1 TGAERWPAV
10 APDGHRAAYVRVRE
24 GPDQLR
30 LIWLDSDSSVTVLD
44 DRDLESP
51 AWSPEGDRIV
61 FTTRTGQGG
70 VWVTPAD
77 GRYVNLVSARRAR
90 AAWAPD
96 GQSLALALVPPAD
109 VAYNGDPERS
119 GDRERAPAF
128 LFEEAVTMIAAPAEP
143 DAGDTPLSAAGLT
156 IDRRAAN
163 LIAFDEVW
171 DRVARTY
178 FTGDAARLR
187 RAEWERVRERHR
199 PAAAAAADELE
210 LESVIHAMLRNRPP
224 LREPAAGWAAVASA
238 HPVAT
243 EAGLEMLRRGGN
255 VVDAAVAVSFTLGVV
270 EPDASGVGG
279 YGQMLIA
286 RPGMAE
292 PVLIEFMSRAP
303 EEATLSNG
311 ALLQNGR
318 YPDDGPVLAMV
329 PGTVA
334 AMELAWKRH
343 GSGKLAWAA
352 LLEPAIRAAEQ
363 GYAVS
368 DGLATTLAREQQHFR
383 KYPGSRALFFRN
395 GAPLEAGET
404 VRNSDLAWTLRQIAE
419 GGAKAFYDGEVAR
432 RLVSDLRGQ
441 GSAMRL
447 TDLARY
453 FAVERTPVSGSYRGY
468 TVFSS
473 APPSSGGATL
483 VAQLNLLEQYTP
495 RGPYPEDA
503 GTAHAMI
510 EAWKLV
516 PSSRGRIAD
525 PGLWPVNLEAHVSK
539 DSARV
544 RWSCYRPDR
553 SLTPADL
560 RGAVPACAADA
571 PTASSRDAPRPAA
584 LETDDCS
591 GDPDCHQSGTT
602 AFSVADAAGNAVSVT
617 QTLGTWGGNFYVSP
631 GLGFLY
637 NDKLTS
643 YGLDPE
649 QYGARLSAARHGS
662 SLAPTIVMRGQGAAR
677 RPVLAAGAAGNAWIT
692 SAVYG
697 IVTGVL
703 DHGLTAQ
710 QAIETPR
717 FLIGGRGF
725 GGGSEPEGF
734 AILLEDGFAP
744 AVTRRLRDLGHVLQ
758 PISLKGEL
766 RMGYAAAITL
776 EEGGVTAGADPRR
789 SGAAGAVRC
798 GEA

>member
-1 TGAERWPAV
+1 
-10 APDGHRAAYVRVRE
+10 VR
-24 GPDQLR
+24 QQ
-30 LIWLDSDSSVTVLD
+30 
-44 DRDLESP
+44 
-51 AWSPEGDRIV
+51 A
-61 FTTRTGQGG
+61 GG
-70 VWVTPAD
+70 
-77 GRYVNLVSARRAR
+77 AR
-90 AAWAPD
+90 AQC
-96 GQSLALALVPPAD
+96 G
-109 VAYNGDPERS
+109 
-119 GDRERAPAF
+119 
-128 LFEEAVTMIAAPAEP
+128 
-143 DAGDTPLSAAGLT
+143 
-156 IDRRAAN
+156 
-163 LIAFDEVW
+163 
-171 DRVARTY
+171 
-178 FTGDAARLR
+178 
-187 RAEWERVRERHR
+187 
-199 PAAAAAADELE
+199 
-210 LESVIHAMLRNRPP
+210 
-224 LREPAAGWAAVASA
+224 
-238 HPVAT
+238 
-243 EAGLEMLRRGGN
+243 
-255 VVDAAVAVSFTLGVV
+255 
-270 EPDASGVGG
+270 
-279 YGQMLIA
+279 
-286 RPGMAE
+286 
-292 PVLIEFMSRAP
+292 
-303 EEATLSNG
+303 
-311 ALLQNGR
+311 
-318 YPDDGPVLAMV
+318 
-329 PGTVA
+329 
-334 AMELAWKRH
+334 
-343 GSGKLAWAA
+343 
-352 LLEPAIRAAEQ
+352 
-363 GYAVS
+363 
-368 DGLATTLAREQQHFR
+368 
-383 KYPGSRALFFRN
+383 

-571 PTASSRDAPRPAA
+571 PTASSRDAPPPAA

-789 SGAAGAVRC
+789 SGAAGAGRC
-798 GEA
+798 GEASVVCARR